1 MNRQKLQYTPKEIT
15 TDLYTFGL
23 EWMTTNF
30 KEYKG
35 LYHTYTTG
43 EVYTHPVWHN
53 TKSIQLIPYAD
64 TTTLEYQYKQLKPKI
79 KTKYKTVYPFNIII
93 DIADIKKT
101 WITRYFVQRQTDH
114 VIIEINLDQLNDI
127 NSNLIDPNLY
137 KSIKLNWFIAGPLQ
151 DSGTAI
157 KTRGVLTKNKLAVND
172 AEKTMPLIRNRLS
185 NFSEFYN
192 DTDFKVP
199 NDINV

>member
-1 MNRQKLQYTPKEIT
+1 MNRIKLQYSPKEIT
-15 TDLYTFGL
+15 TDLYTYGL
-23 EWMTTNF
+23 EWMTDKF

-43 EVYTHPVWHN
+43 EVYTQPIWN
-53 TKSIQLIPYAD
+53 PATSIKLIPYAD
-64 TTTLEYQYKQLKPKI
+64 VTTLSYKYKQLKPDI
-79 KTKYKTVYPFNIII
+79 KTKYKSIYPHYVTINTT
-93 DIADIKKT
+93 DIKKT

>member
-1 MNRQKLQYTPKEIT
+1 MNRQKLQYSPKEIT

-23 EWMTTNF
+23 EWMTDKF

-35 LYHTYTTG
+35 LYHKYTTG
-43 EVYTHPVWHN
+43 EVYTEPIWN
-53 TKSIQLIPYAD
+53 PAKSIKLIPYTD
-64 TTTLEYQYKQLKPKI
+64 VTTTTYKYKQLKPNL
-79 KTKYKTVYPFNIII
+79 KTKYKSIYPHQVTI

-101 WITRYFVQRQTDH
+101 WITRYFVQRQTDYA
-114 VIIEINLDQLNDI
+114 IIEINLDQINDL

-137 KSIKLNWFIAGPLQ
+137 KSVKINWFISGPLQ
-151 DSGTAI
+151 DSGTVI
-157 KTRGVLTKNKLAVND
+157 KTRGVLTKNKLAVNA
-172 AEKTMPLIRNRLS
+172 AEKTMPGIRNRLN
-185 NFSEFYN
+185 NFSELYN

>member
-101 WITRYFVQRQTDH
+101 WITRYFLQKQTDSS
-114 VIIEINLDQLNDI
+114 IIEINLDQLNDFE
-127 NSNLIDPNLY
+127 SNRIDPNLY
-137 KSIKLNWFIAGPLQ
+137 TAVKLNWYISGPLQ
-151 DSGTAI
+151 DHGIDI
-157 KTRGVLTKNKLAVND
+157 KTRGVLTKNQLEINV
-172 AEKTMPLIRNRLS
+172 AEKTMPGISKRLT
-185 NFSEFYN
+185 NLSEFYYSS
-192 DTDFKVP
+192 DFKVP
-199 NDINV
+199 ADINV

>member
-1 MNRQKLQYTPKEIT
+1 MNRIKLQYSPKEIT
-15 TDLYTFGL
+15 TDLYTYGL
-23 EWMTTNF
+23 EWMTDKF

-43 EVYTHPVWHN
+43 EVYTQPIWN
-53 TKSIQLIPYAD
+53 PTTSIKLIPYAD
-64 TTTLEYQYKQLKPKI
+64 VTTLSYKYKQLKPDI
-79 KTKYKTVYPFNIII
+79 KTKYKSIYPHYVTINTT
-93 DIADIKKT
+93 DIKKT